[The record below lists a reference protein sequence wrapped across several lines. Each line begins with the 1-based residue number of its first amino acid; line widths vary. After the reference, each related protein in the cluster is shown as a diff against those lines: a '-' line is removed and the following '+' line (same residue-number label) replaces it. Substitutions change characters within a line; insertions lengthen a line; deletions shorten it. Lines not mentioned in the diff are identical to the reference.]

1 MTLITIVGIAL
12 GLAMDAFAVAIG
24 ASIRLGHVSAR
35 QVFRFGWHFGLFQAL
50 MPVIG
55 WYFGTHLEDLIVTW
69 DHWVAFALLSDVGAK
84 AIWGA
89 LAADGGG
96 ADAPAMDPTRGW
108 SLVTLSVATSIDA
121 LAVGISFS
129 IIAVDI
135 WYPAAIIGIIT
146 GTLTTVGM
154 LFGARLGL
162 RFGRRIEI
170 AGGAILVAIGVKILL
185 EHLLAG

>member
-35 QVFRFGWHFGLFQAL
+35 QVFRFGW
-50 MPVIG
+50 
-55 WYFGTHLEDLIVTW
+55 YFGTHLEDLIVTW
-69 DHWVAFALLSDVGAK
+69 DHWVAFALLSYVGAK